1 MKSILYVTDL
11 YYKAKGRNYHE
22 EDLYITS
29 HLKDR
34 FQVLICHPLQVLD
47 FLQVADMII
56 IRNSGSVIYY
66 KDYFYQFVDVVREQ
80 NITTFNSMDGKADM
94 QGKQYLVDLTKEYY
108 PVIPTIDSL
117 DNLARL
123 GTPNQYVLKPKF
135 GADSIGMKIVA
146 KDAIKTHDLTD
157 YLIQPFVPFSYEVS
171 FYYLNNEFQYALY
184 APDKG
189 KRWEL
194 KEYIPNDTDL
204 YFAKKF
210 IYWNNM
216 DYGIQRVDACRLPD
230 GSLSL
235 IELEDLNP
243 FLSLDKL
250 NDTQRKKFIDNFIAA
265 IAQQDEFVVETEEE

>member
-11 YYKAKGRNYHE
+11 YYKAKGRNYYE

-29 HLKDR
+29 HLKDH

-47 FLQVADMII
+47 FLEVADMII
-56 IRNSGSVIYY
+56 IRNSGSVIHY
-66 KDYFYQFVDVVREQ
+66 KDYFYKFVDVVREQ

-94 QGKQYLVDLTKEYY
+94 QGKQYLVELTKEYY

-117 DNLARL
+117 ENLARL
-123 GTPNQYVLKPKF
+123 GTPAQYVLKPKF

-184 APDKG
+184 APNKG

-216 DYGIQRVDACRLPD
+216 DNGIQRVDACRLPD

-250 NDTQRKKFIDNFIAA
+250 NDTQRKKFIDNFIAT
-265 IAQQDEFVVETEEE
+265 IAQQDEFVIATGDE